1 MAAPK
6 FRPYRGKDSTI
17 QEIPYSNGYVY
28 FATDTGRIY
37 LDYNGERLT
46 MGGNGASLFYANDT
60 DVKQDLM
67 DYYHIDKST
76 LVDQTAS
83 VKINDLIIN
92 SDGAFYRVI
101 ETETGQDT
109 LQCVR
114 IAVSGTGGGGSSGGG
129 SGGGSGGAL
138 TTLVNLDP
146 VPYTFIYGQSYEVRF
161 KATAVN
167 DTKIRITMQIDSS
180 LGQNT
185 VTKTVNSGTEFEL
198 DIGSNL
204 FPTEDNRIVVT
215 ATTDNSGSS
224 DPKRFTART
233 AVILELNKSNSF
245 NPREVIKGKDLPL
258 VVVPVG
264 RIDKTLIIYV
274 DGNEVKRELIEAN
287 VSGGNYTIDI
297 PRQEHG
303 VHTVRAELT
312 ATAEETTITT
322 DPIEYQIAW
331 ADPESDIPLVW
342 TPNGYPEKITQY
354 QDLVIEFMVWDPVL
368 KKISTNFYKDGIELS
383 TRLLEYDITKV
394 QRWNI
399 TDYQVGYNNYT
410 ITTGK
415 SKPLA
420 LHILVEKDTERNL
433 EIKTGGLVLNY
444 ETVGR
449 SNKENITSK
458 TSWISSTSNKVA
470 AIFEGFNWYNNG
482 WIEDESGRS
491 CLRVSNGASVTI
503 PLTGL
508 DILNTTQLTNSLT
521 FEFRFKVRN
530 VKEYSNL
537 ITTTSYE
544 DEEGNVII
552 EKTKSTD
559 RGVWGKLYNDLGLC
573 LGTQEAFFSSAAKIV
588 NVRYREDEIINLS
601 VVIDNSSS
609 KLPLISIYLQG
620 ILSGIVKYIPDA
632 DSFNANTSNLII
644 NSKECDVDIYNIR
657 IYKGAKLE
665 SSDIVHNYIADRK
678 DVKAYDANQ
687 FALTENNMP
696 IINYNDMV
704 TYNSSHPDETIIPYM
719 IITPKS
725 TDGLLPFVKGGKKAV
740 DIEFHNPALDYAYEK
755 GYITDEQYLHGAP
768 SFYFSSAKKSLDVQG
783 TSSQGYPRRNY
794 KWKAKQE
801 DAIWR
806 YLAGPLKDKPI
817 YEFDKAENKFKGSK
831 HKDISY
837 KKYYLDSDIGE
848 STFCFKADY
857 MESSSTHNT
866 GYASYVSTLYNK
878 HPLKDYLPSGTVLPN
893 SIRTTIYG
901 FPMLI
906 FQKNGTSYEFVG
918 RYNFNLD
925 KSATDTCGF
934 SYDAVSKVKDGN
946 YRKDENVNAES
957 FSADK
962 HYIKVGDEYQKATSY
977 VEGQDYYYIRAYY
990 PIEEIAECWE
1000 ICNNQGSRT
1009 SFTRV
1014 DFEETTDAY
1023 SEVELT
1029 SDTFKPN
1036 TYYIVSK
1043 IDTSGNKT
1051 YILAE
1056 EYNAN
1061 DIYYSK
1067 SSGILSVLDDF
1078 EYRYSFYKDE
1088 IDEAIK
1094 GIKSFA
1100 NKDQAERNQAILYRM
1115 RNFKDFATWLEST
1128 DIQDPNKLGQL
1139 LGTYT
1144 EVSIRSQEELSP
1156 EIHYVWNST
1165 YRKWE
1170 KVTDETIY
1178 EAGAKYSTCVP
1189 QPVTI
1194 GLKTYDFDTKEYR
1207 LARFG
1212 AEFSQHLDLEYCT
1225 IYFIMTELLHLYD
1238 SRGKNCMMATWGPQV
1253 EGGEYIWYPIFYD
1266 IDTQL
1271 GINNSGVPTWDYFIE
1286 ATETGQFSTSNGV
1299 LWNNMWQD
1307 STYKNHIKNRY
1318 IELRKEELTID
1329 NMDGYY
1335 NSHPILGR
1343 GDIDSWKDIMSDDD
1357 SEDLRKKIVS
1367 FAKIGKK
1374 PAMIYNV
1381 DEYYKYIAPAVSGY
1395 INTSGKNAKTDTF
1408 FYCLQGTRELM
1419 RYLYLRNRL
1428 NFIDSKWLG
1437 GSYSKE
1443 AIKGEFQGR
1452 YNANHKGQT
1461 SDKYLRTTDIEQHK
1475 QPGTEEKAGFI
1486 MWHNESKGPNPLD
1499 CPTDFKGIRTFLKQY
1514 VPVLI
1519 DDTILSPVY
1528 CDAIQK
1534 ITLSPG
1540 VDKERRI
1547 QDTPNFTQ
1555 QLFYLGGSEY
1565 IADLGD
1571 LGLKYLDQFF
1581 GAELQRIQSLRLGS
1595 DVPGYYNSQFTSET
1609 LKIGGGK
1616 YDGEGNINKKAKTLL
1631 EEVVL
1636 TGLTSYNDTVDLS
1649 GSEKLKIFRA
1659 LNTTITG
1666 VNLAD
1671 GVQIETLHLPN
1682 TITFLDLTEPVAL
1695 HGILSAPGSLAE
1707 GKFNPGLYIA
1717 GITDATDLNI
1727 DIPIMR
1733 YSIIGGNL
1741 GYDSYRLL
1749 DTLTKIKVNMQKRN
1763 AANSSLAINLENV
1776 NWSPYTV
1783 VEYGEAYDEEKS
1795 DLYYYDNERFQLKH
1809 YTYNKDTWELSTKN
1823 GKIYLYNPNYAMANA
1838 DVLTDMSIFD
1848 KLIKSYEEAM
1858 AEFTFSG
1865 GISGMNINYF
1875 PNTIPNQTKPSIAEI
1890 TGLIHVNNAIAIDEA
1905 EVANKYLKYFPKVQF
1920 FFTNVKHSYTAVYVT
1935 SIDGVEK
1942 TIFTERKPEGTSDLS
1957 LTFPSLDKYTPIRL
1971 NYDFMGWCL
1980 NIDGNGTVYHPV
1992 YLDDPDTTEVNEFEV
2007 EWAKLKYTNTS
2018 TPIKFYAI
2026 FESTK
2031 YAVHFM
2037 NYFKNGTTEL
2047 ITTEYVTA
2055 GEHLYEPNVLPA
2067 TDESDLDDEKRYKLL
2082 GWVSDTKYCYP
2093 KDEAEGLK
2101 HIVNLSNILSEN
2113 MDRTYYACY
2122 IEESVSDSVTN
2133 PDYFEFT
2140 STKYTDPVDP
2150 NYTIEGYSAQPR
2162 SGVKLQGK
2170 ITIPGTYNGAPVI
2183 EFRGLNSTPGLT
2195 HIYFENP
2202 ETLRRLDGLDSNPDL
2217 KIVDFPS
2224 GLREITSSALS
2235 FCPKLHY
2242 LDKFAKTKLVTVGS
2256 SIFAGSF
2263 NIDEGQIEKFELPGT
2278 LVNIRNSAFMA
2289 MGPTGIY
2296 PPAGQYRIVE
2306 VSFGRKEDPSQLILG
2321 NVPVDGQIFW
2331 QNVLNSAPADENA
2344 SENTPIKSFTF
2355 YKEAGAASPTQ
2366 QEFEEF
2372 VRGNRVTGS
2381 NETLNIS
2388 VVETTKHKGEE

>member
-1 MAAPK
+1 MASGPK
-6 FRPYRGKDSTI
+6 FRPYRGTDATI
-17 QEIPYSNGYVY
+17 QGIPYSEGYLY

-37 LDYNGERLT
+37 IDYNNERIA

-60 DVKQDLM
+60 DVELDYF
-67 DYYHIDKST
+67 DYYHIDKNT
-76 LVDQTAS
+76 LVDENAS
-83 VKINDLIIN
+83 VKLNDLIIN

-101 ETETGQDT
+101 ETETGKDT

-114 IAVSGTGGGGSSGGG
+114 IAVSGTGGGGGSGPGGGEGGGGGG
-129 SGGGSGGAL
+129 SAAL
-138 TTLVNLDP
+138 STLVNIDP
-146 VPYTFIYGQSYEVRF
+146 VPYTFIYGQAYNVRF

-167 DTKIRITMQIDSS
+167 DTKIRITMTIDSS

-185 VTKTVNSGTEFEL
+185 VTKTVNSDAEFEL

-204 FPTEDNRIVVT
+204 FPAKDNRIVIT
-215 ATTDNSGSS
+215 ATTDNSGSP
-224 DPKRFTART
+224 DPKRFTGRT
-233 AVILELNKSNSF
+233 AVVLELKKSSSF
-245 NPREVIKGKDLPL
+245 NPREVIIGRDLPL

-264 RIDKTLIIYV
+264 LIDKTLIIYV
-274 DGNEVKRELIEAN
+274 DGNEVKRELIRAST
-287 VSGGNYTIDI
+287 SGGNYTIDI
-297 PRQEHG
+297 PQQEHG
-303 VHTVRAELT
+303 VHTVKAELT
-312 ATAEETTITT
+312 ATAEETTVTT

-331 ADPESDIPLVW
+331 ADPESDVPLVW
-342 TPNGYPEKITQY
+342 TPNGYPEKIIQY
-354 QDLVIEFMVWDPVL
+354 QDLVIEFMVWDPTTAT
-368 KKISTNFYKDGIELS
+368 KISTNFYKDGIELPNS
-383 TRLLEYDITKV
+383 PRLLDYDITKV

-399 TDYQVGYNNYT
+399 TDYQVGNNNYT

-420 LHILVEKDTERNL
+420 LHILVEEDTERDL

-449 SNKENITSK
+449 SNEENITSK
-458 TSWISSTSNKVA
+458 TSWVSSTSNKVA

-508 DILNTTQLTNSLT
+508 GILNTTQLTNSLT

-537 ITTTSYE
+537 ITTSSYE

-552 EKTKSTD
+552 EKTKSID
-559 RGVWGKLYNDLGLC
+559 RGVWGKLYQDLGLC
-573 LGTQEAFFSSAAKIV
+573 LGTQEAFFSSATKIV
-588 NVRYREDEIINLS
+588 NVRYREDEIVNLS
-601 VVIDNSSS
+601 IVIDNNSAT
-609 KLPLISIYLQG
+609 LPLISIYLQG
-620 ILSGIVKYIPDA
+620 ILSGIVKYIPNA

-644 NSKECDVDIYNIR
+644 NSDECDVDIYNIR

-678 DVKAYDANQ
+678 DAKAYDANQ
-687 FALTENNMP
+687 ITLTENNIPM
-696 IINYNDMV
+696 INYEYMINYN
-704 TYNSSHPDETIIPYM
+704 TSHPDETIIPYM
-719 IITPKS
+719 VITSKS
-725 TDGLLPFVKGGKKAV
+725 TDGLLPFVKGGKKEV
-740 DIEFHNPALDYAYEK
+740 DIEFHNPALEYAYEK
-755 GYITDEQYLHGAP
+755 GYITAEQYLHGAP
-768 SFYFSSAKKSLDVQG
+768 SFYFSSAEKSLDVQG

-801 DAIWR
+801 DAVWR

-817 YEFDKAENKFKGSK
+817 YEFDNTEQKFKGSK
-831 HKDISY
+831 YKDVSY

-878 HPLKDYLPSGTVLPN
+878 HPLKDYLPSGTVLPS

-925 KSATDTCGF
+925 KGATDTCGF
-934 SYDAVSKVKDGN
+934 SYDAISKVKDGN
-946 YRKDENVNAES
+946 YRKDEDVDAES
-957 FSADK
+957 FSTDK
-962 HYIKVGDEYQKATSY
+962 HYIKVEDGYQKATSY

-990 PIEEIAECWE
+990 PMEEIAECWE

-1023 SEVELT
+1023 SETELT
-1029 SDTFKPN
+1029 SETFKPN

-1043 IDTSGNKT
+1043 VDTSGDKT
-1051 YILAE
+1051 YVLAE

-1061 DIYYSK
+1061 DVYYTK
-1067 SSGILSVLDDF
+1067 ASGVLSVLDDF
-1078 EYRYSFYKDE
+1078 EYRYSFYEDE

-1094 GIKSFA
+1094 GNKSFA
-1100 NKDQAERNQAILYRM
+1100 NKDQTERNQAILYRM

-1139 LGTYT
+1139 LGAYT
-1144 EVSIRSQEELSP
+1144 EVSIKSQEELDST
-1156 EIHYVWNST
+1156 IHYVWNST

-1170 KVTDETIY
+1170 KVTDETVY
-1178 EAGAKYSTCVP
+1178 EVGAKYSTCVP

-1194 GLKTYDFDTKEYR
+1194 GSNTYDFDSKEYR

-1212 AEFSQHLDLEYCT
+1212 AEFNQHLDLEYCT

-1271 GINNSGVPTWDYFIE
+1271 GINNSGVPTWDYFVE

-1299 LWNNMWQD
+1299 IWNNMWQD
-1307 STYKNHIKNRY
+1307 STFKNHIKSRY
-1318 IELRKEELTID
+1318 TELRKEELTID

-1343 GDIDSWKDIMSDDD
+1343 GDIDSWKDIMSEDD
-1357 SEDLRKKIVS
+1357 SETLREKIVS

-1381 DEYYKYIAPAVSGY
+1381 DEYYKYISPAVSGF
-1395 INTSGKNAKTDTF
+1395 INTSGKKANTDTF

-1443 AIKGEFQGR
+1443 GIKGEFQGR
-1452 YNANHKGQT
+1452 YDANYKEKT
-1461 SDKYLRTTDIEQHK
+1461 SDKYLRTMDIEQHG
-1475 QPGTEEKAGFI
+1475 QVATGANAGFV

-1499 CPTDFKGIRTFLKQY
+1499 CATDFKGIRTFLKQY
-1514 VPVLI
+1514 VPIQI

-1528 CDAIQK
+1528 CDAIQS

-1540 VDKERRI
+1540 ATKEKEI
-1547 QDTPNFTQ
+1547 QDTANFTQ

-1581 GAELQRIQSLRLGS
+1581 GTELQRIQSLRLGS
-1595 DVPGYYNSQFTSET
+1595 DVPNYYNSQFTSET

-1717 GITDATDLNI
+1717 GITDATNLNI

-1733 YSIIGGNL
+1733 YSIIGGSL

-1749 DTLTKIKVNMQKRN
+1749 DTLTKIKVNMQGRN

-1776 NWSPYTV
+1776 VWSPYTV
-1783 VEYGEAYDEEKS
+1783 VEYGELYDETKA
-1795 DLYYYDNERFQLKH
+1795 DKYFYDNERFGFTA
-1809 YTYNKDTWELSTKN
+1809 YSYSADTWDYNTKN
-1823 GKIYLYNPNYAMANA
+1823 GKIYLYDAESYANNANVIK
-1838 DVLTDMSIFD
+1838 DTSIFD
-1848 KLIKSYEEAM
+1848 TFIDSYETAYAAFREH
-1858 AEFTFSG
+1858 AESG
-1865 GISGMNINYF
+1865 LQINYF
-1875 PNTIPNQTKPSIAEI
+1875 PNTATDQTKPTIANI
-1890 TGLIHVNNAIAIDEA
+1890 TGLVYIDNSTAIDEA
-1905 EVANKYLKYFPKVQF
+1905 EIVNKYRAYFPNLQF
-1920 FFTNVKHSYTAVYVT
+1920 FFKNITKAYTSTYVT
-1935 SIDGVEK
+1935 LINGIE
-1942 TIFTERKPEGTSDLS
+1942 TIVYTERKSATETDLT
-1957 LTFPSLDKYTPIRL
+1957 LTYPPLDKYTPVRL
-1971 NYDFMGWCL
+1971 NYDFIGWSRDPEG
-1980 NIDGNGTVYHPV
+1980 ISSPVYHPDFT
-1992 YLDDPDTTEVNEFEV
+1992 DDFERA
-2007 EWAKLKYTNTS
+2007 WGNLKYTS
-2018 TPIKFYAI
+2018 TATPMKFYAI
-2026 FESTK
+2026 FTSTR
-2031 YAVHFM
+2031 YAVHFY
-2037 NYFKNGTTEL
+2037 NYFPKTGEEKL
-2047 ITTEYVTA
+2047 ITTEYVVA
-2055 GEHLYEPNVLPA
+2055 GEPLYSPDVLPA
-2067 TDESDLDDEKRYKLL
+2067 TDESELNDVTRYKLL
-2082 GWVSDTKYCYP
+2082 GWVANKEHCFP
-2093 KDEAEGLK
+2093 VDENEGSK
-2101 HIVNLSNILSEN
+2101 HIVNLNEIISEN
-2113 MDRTYYACY
+2113 MDRKYYACY
-2122 IEESVSDSVTN
+2122 IQESVFASPTDASLFNFSYETYNDAYDSSYNIT
-2133 PDYFEFT
+2133 
-2140 STKYTDPVDP
+2140 
-2150 NYTIEGYSAQPR
+2150 GYSIQPKGR
-2162 SGVKLQGK
+2162 ISGK
-2170 ITIPGTYNGAPVI
+2170 ITIPATYNNQPVI
-2183 EFRGLNSTPGLT
+2183 ALIGTNGQSGLT

-2202 ETLRRLDGLDSNPDL
+2202 ETIRWLSGLNSNDNLR
-2217 KIVDFPS
+2217 VFDFPS
-2224 GLREITSSALS
+2224 GCRMIQGAALS
-2235 FCPKLHY
+2235 SNRKLKY
-2242 LDKFAKTKLVTVGS
+2242 PTGIANSKLV
-2256 SIFAGSF
+2256 SIATDAFMGSF
-2263 NIDEGQIEKFELPGT
+2263 SENDGQIELLQLPGT
-2278 LVNIRNSAFMA
+2278 LRNISERGLANFHEIPKPMPD
-2289 MGPTGIY
+2289 GH
-2296 PPAGQYRIVE
+2296 YRIVE
-2306 VSFGRKEDPSQLILG
+2306 LAFGSKSDPSQFDISR
-2321 NVPVDGQIFW
+2321 VPAGAGIFKQANLW
-2331 QNVLNSAPADENA
+2331 GVPPIDEGA
-2344 SENTPIKSFTF
+2344 SKLTPIKSVT
-2355 YKEAGAASPTQ
+2355 YYRPAGATTPS
-2366 QEFEEF
+2366 EDEF
-2372 VRGNRVTGS
+2372 VAFVNS
-2381 NETLNIS
+2381 NKCISNDHYVLNVA
-2388 VVETTKHKGEE
+2388 VVDADV